1 MESNQWEALRTRPQY
16 AHLGWG
22 EELHASKLSTNHTL
36 DEVWYPYMQL
46 LITVWQLPPNCCRYA
61 WSMEQTPSCHSK
73 QLLKIKCCTC
83 CKVSICTW
91 PLLAL
96 PKLFGALWVKDILR
110 SLLPKVLQLYVHVSY
125 VFALFVDPPSLQW
138 CSLSCVPLWPD
149 IWQTPRLSPRRL
161 RRPSLYDI
169 CAICYLPRKYGRSI
183 EEHTFSELLKTRL
196 HLELIAL

>member
-1 MESNQWEALRTRPQY
+1 MYLT
-16 AHLGWG
+16 
-22 EELHASKLSTNHTL
+22 
-36 DEVWYPYMQL
+36 
-46 LITVWQLPPNCCRYA
+46 PPGPAQAR
-61 WSMEQTPSCHSK
+61 
-73 QLLKIKCCTC
+73 
-83 CKVSICTW
+83 
-91 PLLAL
+91 
-96 PKLFGALWVKDILR
+96 ALWVKDILR
-110 SLLPKVLQLYVHVSY
+110 SLLPKVLQLYVHVPY

-196 HLELIAL
+196 HLEPWCNCALASFPGSCISATWTLKLSGCGEPGIFVTWKGKEGGEKP